1 MICPIF
7 YLTKFVPSLAAAL
20 LVLAAGPLC
29 ANIASQP
36 MHVQM
41 DVTKKCVKILKKI
54 KDKRSADA
62 AAAKL
67 GELLKLY
74 DVSTAMGEQGTAE
87 PEPAK
92 RERKV
97 PKNVQEKQKLDLGF
111 ELKRIRANENCRSE
125 KLDAL
130 LGKLP
135 PSTTPPDN
143 NSNSAS

>member
-1 MICPIF
+1 MIHPISC
-7 YLTKFVPSLAAAL
+7 LTKLVPSLAVGLLAL
-20 LVLAAGPLC
+20 SANPLS
-29 ANIASQP
+29 ADIASQP

-41 DVTKKCVKILKKI
+41 DVTKKCVKILKKV
-54 KDKRSADA
+54 KDKRSADS

-67 GELLKLY
+67 GELLKPY
-74 DVSTAMGEQGTAE
+74 DASTAMGEQGDSE
-87 PEPAK
+87 PEAPK

-97 PKNVQEKQKLDLGF
+97 PKNVQEKQKLDLGY
-111 ELKRIRANENCRSE
+111 ELKRIRENENCQSE
-125 KLDAL
+125 KLNAV